1 MDDQVIKEFMSRIYE
16 ELKEL
21 KEGQLQNRE
30 SIEIIAVQTEL
41 LTTNMERLE
50 LRFDGLESRFDV
62 LELRFDELES
72 RFDVLESR
80 FDGLE
85 SRFDVLESRFDRFE
99 AELRN
104 IKEIVI
110 RIEIDHGA
118 KIKALF
124 NGHLQNKEKIEEHD
138 RILKY
143 LLRAKG
149 FGGLPEK

>member
-1 MDDQVIKEFMSRIYE
+1 MDDQVIKEFMSKIYE

-50 LRFDGLESRFDV
+50 SRFDV
-62 LELRFDELES
+62 FES

-99 AELRN
+99 TELRN

-110 RIEIDHGA
+110 GIEIT
-118 KIKALF
+118 
-124 NGHLQNKEKIEEHD
+124 
-138 RILKY
+138 
-143 LLRAKG
+143 
-149 FGGLPEK
+149 